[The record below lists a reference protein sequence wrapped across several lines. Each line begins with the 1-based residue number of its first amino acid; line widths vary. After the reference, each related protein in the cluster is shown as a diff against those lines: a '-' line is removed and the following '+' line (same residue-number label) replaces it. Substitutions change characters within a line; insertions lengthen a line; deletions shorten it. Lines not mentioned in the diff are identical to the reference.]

1 MDEKNNRW
9 LMIVYRVPSS
19 PSTSRVTVWKRLK
32 ELGAYQMQ
40 QSLYILPNR
49 PEVKEKVAQLRDLV
63 ERLGGE
69 SKIIE
74 IASFGVGQE
83 NEVIAGFNKNREEE
97 YAEVIKACT
106 ELLNEINEESRT
118 EDFHFAD
125 LEENEK
131 HLQRVKELFE
141 SVESRDY
148 FSSPLH
154 EQAASMVDDCRRK
167 FEAFGNEVY
176 SRAESGPGE
185 EMALNWVTKSESMSV
200 GRQALGSKIGGLIQD
215 LMQGNLE
222 IGGQAIG
229 KLPREVMLDYEYKED
244 RQKHSLEIKISWAVP
259 EAKK

>member
-1 MDEKNNRW
+1 MDEKNNLW

-19 PSTSRVTVWKRLK
+19 PSTSRVTIWKKLK

-49 PEVKEKVAQLRDLV
+49 PEVKEKVDLLKELV

-74 IASFGVGQE
+74 IASFGDGQE

-97 YAEVIKACT
+97 YTEVIKACT
-106 ELLNEINEESRT
+106 ELLNEIDEESRT

-131 HLQRVKELFE
+131 HLQRVKELFD

-154 EQAASMVDDCRRK
+154 EHAASMMDDCSRK
-167 FEAFGNEVY
+167 FETFGNEVY
-176 SRAESGPGE
+176 SRAESGPE
-185 EMALNWVTKSESMSV
+185 REMPIGRVTKSESMSID
-200 GRQALGSKIGGLIQD
+200 RQALGSKIDDLVQELVRGG
-215 LMQGNLE
+215 LE
-222 IGGQAIG
+222 IGGRAVG
-229 KLPREVMLDYEYKED
+229 KLPSMVTLDYEYKED
-244 RQKHSLEIKISWAVP
+244 RQKRSLEIKISWTAA
-259 EAKK
+259 ETKK